1 VFRPHSRNTQ
11 LSTTFKRRLSF
22 LAAAFALMTTQGG
35 EMSETFKA
43 NVVIVTG
50 ASSGIGREVALQ
62 LAAQGAKL
70 SLAARD
76 GERLEQVA
84 MACRQRGGQVLVV
97 KTNVT
102 IEAECRNLIER
113 TVAEYNR
120 LDTLINN
127 AGISMWA
134 RFDQLQDLSILEQV
148 MRVNYLGAAYCT
160 YYALGH
166 LKQSNGRLVAV
177 SSLAGKNGIPT
188 RSGYAASKH
197 AMAGFFDSL
206 RIELAES
213 GVSVTVIYPGFVTSE
228 IRERAFG
235 ADGRPLKKSPVHE
248 AEVMTP
254 DKCAQLIIKAAAQ
267 RRREEVMTFRGKLGL
282 WLKLIAP
289 GLVDRVAQRAIE
301 IGR

>member
-1 VFRPHSRNTQ
+1 MP
-11 LSTTFKRRLSF
+11 
-22 LAAAFALMTTQGG
+22 
-35 EMSETFKA
+35 ETFKD

-84 MACRQRGGQVLVV
+84 VECRRRGGQALVV
-97 KTNVT
+97 KTDVS

-113 TVAEYNR
+113 TVAEYSR

-160 YYALGH
+160 YYALTY
-166 LKQSNGRLVAV
+166 LKQSEGRLVAV
-177 SSLAGKNGIPT
+177 SSLAGKNGVPT
-188 RSGYAASKH
+188 RSGYTASKH

-206 RIELAES
+206 RIELAENE
-213 GVSVTVIYPGFVTSE
+213 VSVTVIYPGFVTSE

-235 ADGRPLKKSPVHE
+235 TDGKPLKNSPVRE
-248 AEVMTP
+248 SEVMTP
-254 DKCAQLIIKAAAQ
+254 QDCARLIINAMAK
-267 RRREEVMTFRGKLGL
+267 RRREEVMTVRGKLGL

-289 GLVDRVAQRAIE
+289 GLVDRAAKRAIE

>member
-1 VFRPHSRNTQ
+1 MSN
-11 LSTTFKRRLSF
+11 TFKD
-22 LAAAFALMTTQGG
+22 
-35 EMSETFKA
+35 

-62 LAAQGAKL
+62 LAGQGAKL

-76 GERLEQVA
+76 VDRLEQVA
-84 MACRQRGGQVLVV
+84 AECRTRGGQALVV
-97 KTNVT
+97 KTDVA
-102 IEAECRNLIER
+102 IEAECRALIDR
-113 TVAEYNR
+113 AVSEYGR
-120 LDTLINN
+120 IDTLINN

-134 RFDQLQDLSILEQV
+134 RFDQLQDLSILEQII
-148 MRVNYLGAAYCT
+148 RVNYLGAAYCT
-160 YYALGH
+160 FYALPH
-166 LKQSNGRLVAV
+166 LKQSKGRLVAV

-206 RIELAES
+206 RIELADA

-228 IRERAFG
+228 IRTRAFG
-235 ADGRPLKKSPVHE
+235 TDGQPLKTSPVHE

-254 DKCAQLIIKAAAQ
+254 QECARLIINAMAK
-267 RRREEVMTFRGKLGL
+267 RRREEVMTLRGKLGL
-282 WLKLIAP
+282 WFKLIAP
-289 GLVDRVAQRAIE
+289 GLVDRMAKRAIE